1 MIEYIMCLIERV
13 SGKINL
19 WAYKNK
25 FKTQEDW
32 VKGYREW
39 KKRKCPH
46 N

>member
-1 MIEYIMCLIERV
+1 MIENIMCLIERI

-19 WAYKNK
+19 WAYKHK